1 MEAVTS
7 ANGYII
13 VIALGVYLLQNVLK
27 ALRWRLLLEPAGKS
41 LPFLNILMNLFSAQ
55 SLNSLYPAR
64 VGDLNRVL
72 VIGGRGPGRT
82 FTLGTVVVEKLVDA
96 LFYAL
101 LLSIAILFI
110 KLPEWMGGSAVT
122 MIFVTIIAA
131 CTLVVLAA
139 HPDLATRIADRVIKY
154 FPSPLR
160 SATAGRLNSLLA
172 SLDIL
177 RARGGVIKL
186 ALWTAAIWTTA
197 LLINQLVFLAMDL
210 DLPWQAGLLLLL
222 VLQAG
227 ISMPSVPGRIGLF
240 EYLCVLTLSLFGV
253 SQEQALSYGIVLH
266 ALVFLPTIFLG
277 VLALL
282 GVGMRPERNDF
293 ESR

>member
-1 MEAVTS
+1 
-7 ANGYII
+7 
-13 VIALGVYLLQNVLK
+13 
-27 ALRWRLLLEPAGKS
+27 
-41 LPFLNILMNLFSAQ
+41 
-55 SLNSLYPAR
+55 

-82 FTLGTVVVEKLVDA
+82 FTLGTVIVEKLVDA

-101 LLSIAILFI
+101 LLLVAILFI
-110 KLPEWMGGSAVT
+110 QLPEWMGGSAVT
-122 MIFVTIIAA
+122 MIVVTVIAA
-131 CTLVVLAA
+131 GTLVVLAA
-139 HPDLATRIADRVIKY
+139 NPGPASRIADRIIKY

-160 SATAGRLNSLLA
+160 SATEGRVNSLLA

-177 RARGGVIKL
+177 RARRGVIKL

-197 LLINQLVFLAMDL
+197 LLINQLTFLAMEL

-240 EYLCVLTLSLFGV
+240 EYLCVLTLRLFGV

-266 ALVFLPTIFLG
+266 ALVFLPTILLG

-282 GVGMRPERNDF
+282 GVGMRPEYKDI